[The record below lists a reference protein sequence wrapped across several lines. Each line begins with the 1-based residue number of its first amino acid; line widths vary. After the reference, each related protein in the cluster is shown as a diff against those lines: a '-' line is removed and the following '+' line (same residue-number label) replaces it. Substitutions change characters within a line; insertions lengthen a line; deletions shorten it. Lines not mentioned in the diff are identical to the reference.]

1 MDENLNLLKSQ
12 GNEYFKMGSYE
23 SALET
28 YLQCLDMMLVDS
40 KDEKDEQSAYK
51 EVLDATKEEAR
62 EAVEAGRIHN
72 ETPLVRIRVQLE
84 RAKGA
89 GDAAREIGDDEKGDG
104 AAGRHALRHAVD
116 EPNAHPKR
124 KELAIE

>member
-40 KDEKDEQSAYK
+40 KDEKDDQS
-51 EVLDATKEEAR
+51 DD
-62 EAVEAGRIHN
+62 VEMRTYVTFTFFLIF
-72 ETPLVRIRVQLE
+72 Q
-84 RAKGA
+84 
-89 GDAAREIGDDEKGDG
+89 
-104 AAGRHALRHAVD
+104 
-116 EPNAHPKR
+116 
-124 KELAIE
+124 

>member
-40 KDEKDEQSAYK
+40 KDEKDDQS
-51 EVLDATKEEAR
+51 DDD
-62 EAVEAGRIHN
+62 VEMRTYVTFTFFLIF
-72 ETPLVRIRVQLE
+72 Q
-84 RAKGA
+84 
-89 GDAAREIGDDEKGDG
+89 
-104 AAGRHALRHAVD
+104 
-116 EPNAHPKR
+116 
-124 KELAIE
+124 